1 MINKFILFTANR
13 ILKQNVTLDSR
24 VPTSYLLYLI
34 FEKGIALIHGIIVFR
49 RLIPIFL
56 APGSIIKCKSK
67 IRFGRGLR
75 IGRASYIDALSIEGI
90 TCGNN
95 VSIGFCTYICAS
107 GSLQNL
113 GKGMIIGNNVGL
125 GSHGFFG
132 CAGGIS
138 IGDDTILGNFVSF
151 HSENHNYSGSTIP
164 IRLQGVSRQGI
175 SVGCNCWIGAKATIL
190 DGAHIGDHS
199 IVAAG
204 AVVCRGEYPAGV
216 ILAGVPAKIIKK
228 VKCNP
233 PISS

>member
-1 MINKFILFTANR
+1 M
-13 ILKQNVTLDSR
+13 
-24 VPTSYLLYLI
+24 
-34 FEKGIALIHGIIVFR
+34 EKGVALIRGVLLFRCCIPVFVHS
-49 RLIPIFL
+49 
-56 APGSIIKCKSK
+56 GTVIKCKSQ
-67 IRFGRGLR
+67 IHFGAGLQIAR
-75 IGRASYIDALSIEGI
+75 QCYIDALSIEGI

-199 IVAAG
+199 VVAAG

-228 VKCNP
+228 
-233 PISS
+233 S